1 MLLKGKNA
9 VITGCLRGIGKTT
22 MEVFAENGADI
33 WACCEAKN
41 EEFEAHISN
50 LSIKYNVTIIP
61 IYFDLL
67 DSDEIKV
74 AMKTIINSKKR
85 VDILI
90 NIAGMTHNALF
101 SMTTMDKM
109 KQVFEID
116 FFSQMLV
123 TQYITKAM
131 IKHKIGN
138 VINISSVTAIDGNR
152 GQVAYSAA
160 KAAFIGA
167 TKTLAIELA
176 DHGIRV
182 NAIAPGVIQT
192 EMTDNLAQEDYQR
205 LISKVNM
212 KRGGLPEEVA
222 NVLLFLASDLSS
234 YVTGQVIRVDGGM

>member
-1 MLLKGKNA
+1 MLLKGKSA
-9 VITGCLRGIGKTT
+9 VITGCLKGIGRTT
-22 MEVFAENGADI
+22 MDVFAENGADI
-33 WACCEAKN
+33 WACCEARN

-50 LSIKYNVTIIP
+50 LANNYNVSITP
-61 IYFDLL
+61 VYFDLL
-67 DSDEIKV
+67 DPEEIKA

-85 VDILI
+85 IDILV

-123 TQYITKAM
+123 TQYITKVMMKQNA
-131 IKHKIGN
+131 GS

-176 DHGIRV
+176 DNGIRV

-192 EMTDNLAQEDYQR
+192 DMTNNLAQEDYQK

-222 NVLLFLASDLSS
+222 KVLMFLASDLSS